1 MDRGRG
7 SRDFY
12 ATTVDVEA
20 VISTLIDSYV
30 INYESFYEKINLHIL
45 QRSLDLN
52 EEEALASRNCKVSY
66 FLIIDP
72 CANAFP
78 FKLIFQSQ
86 NHDFILI
93 QENSQIALMV
103 MVMKVDS
110 DTIEEV
116 MNYNIT
122 SITFDRNV
130 HHYRSLEDKN
140 ISTNTIILLLVLS
153 SIIIFTLTVAVMYL
167 LFHRNLPDSDCR
179 TSDSANNVADGRL
192 GIDHGGRHLAGSTW
206 IELKSTSSGS
216 SPSESSDMN
225 GRLPKEV
232 GRSGSSVCD
241 SIVSELSAYTTV
253 TKDWRL
259 FAPKLDLEK
268 IDEEGQ
274 YAASLSQQGMD
285 SSFHT
290 ANARSICSF

>member
-1 MDRGRG
+1 
-7 SRDFY
+7 
-12 ATTVDVEA
+12 
-20 VISTLIDSYV
+20 
-30 INYESFYEKINLHIL
+30 
-45 QRSLDLN
+45 
-52 EEEALASRNCKVSY
+52 
-66 FLIIDP
+66 
-72 CANAFP
+72 
-78 FKLIFQSQ
+78 
-86 NHDFILI
+86 
-93 QENSQIALMV
+93 
-103 MVMKVDS
+103 MVMKVYS
-110 DTIEEV
+110 GTIESLKEKEV

-140 ISTNTIILLLVLS
+140 VKLDEKKELSTNTIILLLVVS
-153 SIIIFTLTVAVMYL
+153 SVIIFTLTVVVMYL
-167 LFHRNLPDSDCR
+167 LFYRNLPDSDCR
-179 TSDSANNVADGRL
+179 TSDIANNAADARL
-192 GIDHGGRHLAGSTW
+192 GINHGDRHLEGSTW

-241 SIVSELSAYTTV
+241 SSVSELSAYTTE

-274 YAASLSQQGMD
+274 YTESMSPQRMD